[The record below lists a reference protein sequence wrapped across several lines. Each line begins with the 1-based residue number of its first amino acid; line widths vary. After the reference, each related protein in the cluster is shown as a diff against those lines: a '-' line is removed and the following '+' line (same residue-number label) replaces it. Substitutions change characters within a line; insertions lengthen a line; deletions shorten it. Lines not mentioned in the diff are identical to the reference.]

1 MKVTVNTPK
10 GSFKDFAAN
19 AAAEAAGKV
28 IDFLADTGE
37 RAVEDM
43 RLKGSYVDRS
53 GNLRSSTGYVV
64 AVNGEVV
71 RSGGFAPVSA
81 GGVPG
86 AARGKAYAESIVSRY
101 PDKTV
106 LILVAGMEYAE
117 YVQDKG
123 FNVTMSGELLAER
136 LLSSLAAKPERP

>member
-1 MKVTVNTPK
+1 MKVTVKTSK
-10 GSFKDFAAN
+10 GSFKDFAAD
-19 AAAEAAGKV
+19 AVADAAGKI

-43 RLKGSYVDRS
+43 RLKGGYTDRS

-64 AVNGEVV
+64 AVNGETV
-71 RSGGFAPVSA
+71 RSGGFTPVSA
-81 GGVPG
+81 GGVSG
-86 AARGKAYAESIVSRY
+86 ADKGKAYAESLVSRH

-106 LILVAGMEYAE
+106 LILVAGMDYAE

-123 FNVTMSGELLAER
+123 INVTMSGEMLAER
-136 LLSSLAAKPERP
+136 LLSSLADKL

>member
-43 RLKGSYVDRS
+43 RLKGNYADRS
-53 GNLRSSTGYVV
+53 GNLRSSVGYVV
-64 AVNGEVV
+64 AVNGDVV
-71 RSGGFAPVSA
+71 RSGGFEPVSDS
-81 GGVPG
+81 GRLGSVSG
-86 AARGKAYAESIVSRY
+86 RAYAESIVSRY
-101 PDKTV
+101 SDKTV

-123 FNVTMSGELLAER
+123 FNVTMSGEMLAER
-136 LLSSLAAKPERP
+136 LLSSLADNLK

>member
-10 GSFKDFAAN
+10 GSFKDFAAG
-19 AAAEAAGKV
+19 AVADAAGKV

-43 RLKGSYVDRS
+43 RLKGSYTDRS
-53 GNLRSSTGYVV
+53 GNLRSSVGYVV
-64 AVNGEVV
+64 AVNGETV
-71 RSGGFAPVSA
+71 RSGGFTPVSA
-81 GGVPG
+81 GGMPG
-86 AARGKAYAESIVSRY
+86 AAKGKSYAESLVSRR

-106 LILVAGMEYAE
+106 LVLVAGMAYAE

-123 FNVTMSGELLAER
+123 FNVTMSGEILAER
-136 LLSSLAAKPERP
+136 LLSSLADKLK